1 MSGTDSLGTS
11 LIATL
16 RSDDVISIATHT
28 AELSIDAALVEGLL
42 RDVPVIG
49 TLVSITK
56 VGLNV
61 RDTLFIRKLL
71 KFLRELK
78 DVPFQ
83 ERQRMAEKLE
93 GDPGYGR
100 SAGEHL
106 IEILEKLDAHRKPEM
121 TARIFAAYVTGRI
134 DARTLH
140 RLNHAVDRLPFYEI
154 DTVRKIHQAF
164 KTEGKTDAGKDT
176 YYALENAG
184 LMYATSGLGGLAY
197 KPSDL
202 CQVFIDLDLDQVGT

>member
-1 MSGTDSLGTS
+1 MSDTDSLGTS
-11 LIATL
+11 LVATL
-16 RSDDVISIATHT
+16 RSDEVGSIAAHA
-28 AELSIDAALVEGLL
+28 AELGIDAALAAGLL
-42 RDVPVIG
+42 RDLPIIS

-78 DVPFQ
+78 DVSPQ
-83 ERQRMAEKLE
+83 ERQRMVEKLE
-93 GDPGYGR
+93 SDPDYGR
-100 SAGEHL
+100 STGEHL

-121 TARIFAAYVTGRI
+121 TARIFLAYLRGRI
-134 DARTLH
+134 DVRTLH

-154 DTVRKIHQAF
+154 DTVRKIHEAF
-164 KTEGKTDAGKDT
+164 TTEGKTDAGKDT

-184 LMYATSGLGGLAY
+184 LMYATSGFGGLAY

-202 CQVFIDLDLDQVGT
+202 CQVFIDLDLDRVGT